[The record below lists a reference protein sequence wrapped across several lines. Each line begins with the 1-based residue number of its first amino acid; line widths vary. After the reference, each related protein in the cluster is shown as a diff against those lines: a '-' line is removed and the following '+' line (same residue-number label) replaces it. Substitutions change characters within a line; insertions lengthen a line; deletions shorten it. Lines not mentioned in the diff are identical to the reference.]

1 MNRNKLDKLVD
12 QIFSEMGKI
21 EKGEKRYVG
30 LLDESGELICYK
42 SPSWFWFVVTDK
54 VPHLNMLRY
63 SLDDKS
69 FKYLMD
75 QVGNRLSDLYDVK
88 KPVSY
93 YRSEGGKYLYN
104 YIQ

>member
-1 MNRNKLDKLVD
+1 MNTEKLDKLVD
-12 QIFSEMGKI
+12 IIFSEMGKI
-21 EKGEKRYVG
+21 KKGKFG
-30 LLDESGELICYK
+30 SLDESGELICYRTLTY
-42 SPSWFWFVVTDK
+42 FTVTK
-54 VPHLNMLRY
+54 NVPYLDMLRY
-63 SLDDKS
+63 SLDDAS
-69 FKYLMD
+69 FKYVMD